1 MIKAK
6 RETIFLRRSCDCDG
20 RKRVCPYCSQ
30 RNKKMKGKSRDQL
43 DQQLVAFVYKNLDDS
58 VRSSLSEDK
67 AKRVILDL
75 WQACDRHSAIS
86 LCEHDRSMILV
97 TKDGSN
103 DISFDRIENLAIV
116 TKGESQR
123 LNTLSKQERLEE
135 FDSFRI
141 VKSKRKF

>member
-20 RKRVCPYCSQ
+20 RKRVCPYCSE
-30 RNKKMKGKSRDQL
+30 RNKKMKGKSRNQL

-58 VRSSLSEDK
+58 SVSEDK

-116 TKGESQR
+116 TTGESR
-123 LNTLSKQERLEE
+123 KLDMLSKDERLEE
-135 FDSFRI
+135 FDSIRI
-141 VKSKRKF
+141 VKNHRKFC